1 MMEIKKN
8 SRIVVTGSS
17 ICFIAGIIS
26 ALCGLYWLIQAIFYD
41 NTNLPMILS
50 SIVVGLY
57 LTMFAAKRRRRHI
70 S

>member
-26 ALCGLYWLIQAIFYD
+26 ALCGVYWLIQAIFYD

-50 SIVVGLY
+50 SIAVGLY

>member
-1 MMEIKKN
+1 MEIKKN
-8 SRIVVTGSS
+8 SRIVVTGSL

-26 ALCGLYWLIQAIFYD
+26 ALCGLYWLTQAIFYD

>member
-1 MMEIKKN
+1 MEIKKN

-50 SIVVGLY
+50 SIAVGLY
-57 LTMFAAKRRRRHI
+57 LMMFATNRRRRHI

>member
-1 MMEIKKN
+1 MEIKKN